1 MMHYADERGSPM
13 PAEARYSRAAKGLA
27 WNSAAYKV
35 FIILPAHL
43 LSCSSH
49 AKRICKPP
57 LQAKCSICLQVAYRD
72 HLSRRHCAAGGMPSQ
87 HALRSAARAK
97 AFYGSCA
104 LAHLQ
109 TLPTE
114 TI

>member
-27 WNSAAYKV
+27 WSGAADKI
-35 FIILPAHL
+35 FITLPAHL

-49 AKRICKPP
+49 AKHICKPP
-57 LQAKCSICLQVAYRD
+57 MQARYSICLQAV
-72 HLSRRHCAAGGMPSQ
+72 
-87 HALRSAARAK
+87 
-97 AFYGSCA
+97 
-104 LAHLQ
+104 
-109 TLPTE
+109 PTE